1 MFHSY
6 KLLYWHV
13 RHVRRSFLLT
23 LLSIHCPNPNYN
35 FSVLQSIT
43 TAHRDWICGLALV
56 PRSSSPGGG
65 VLVSACR
72 AGTLRT
78 WSLTNST
85 FLGETQG
92 HVGPINAI
100 CTNSTLVF
108 TASTSVYLRFHSVY
122 IRFIR
127 KKTSV
132 DKPLLEYMNKKLNV
146 FCCCVGLLDRKST
159 RLNSSHQII
168 S

>member
-1 MFHSY
+1 MILPGLGRQGGRSSGDCPGWF
-6 KLLYWHV
+6 LNPV
-13 RHVRRSFLLT
+13 RPCFQLRM
-23 LLSIHCPNPNYN
+23 LSKNCPNPNYN
-35 FSVLQSIT
+35 YNYYVLQSIT

-85 FLGETQG
+85 FLGETQA

-108 TASTSVYLRFHSVY
+108 TASTSVYLRFQSASILLLLC
-122 IRFIR
+122 IRFF
-127 KKTSV
+127 
-132 DKPLLEYMNKKLNV
+132 LLLSC
-146 FCCCVGLLDRKST
+146 FLL
-159 RLNSSHQII
+159 LLL
-168 S
+168 